1 MAGALSFKD
10 HVEVMDELRAKY
22 QRSDDDKKALAAEQL
37 QDDIAKAAQ
46 AREQEVQDAIRGDA
60 VRDAAIQQQHGRS
73 AQGRGLTVL
82 PQA

>member
-37 QDDIAKAAQ
+37 QVDIAKAAQ
-46 AREQEVQDAIRGDA
+46 AREQEVRDAIRGDA
-60 VRDAAIQQQHGRS
+60 ASHAA
-73 AQGRGLTVL
+73 
-82 PQA
+82 P

>member
-10 HVEVMDELRAKY
+10 HVEVMDELRTKY

-60 VRDAAIQQQHGRS
+60 ITTQRLSSRTS
-73 AQGRGLTVL
+73 ALL
-82 PQA
+82 KCID